1 MRPSMHANEHRARQ
15 TLAEMLDSIQA
26 GGRYVVTRDQ
36 ALQALGVSAEAL
48 KKAVRRLVM
57 KRRVAVPHRGFYVI
71 VPMEYRD
78 AGSPPPSW
86 FIDDLMSFLGQPYY
100 VGILSA
106 AALHGAA
113 HQQPQE
119 FQVVTDAQ
127 LRPAVAGRSRIR
139 FFQKAHLERTLAVA
153 VKTETGT
160 MRVATAEATSLDLFR
175 YIEGAGHLG
184 HVVTVLAE
192 LAERMDPQRLIEAA
206 EAEGEVTSAQRLG
219 HVLAHVGATELA
231 AALSSWIAER
241 RPRYVALRLGRS
253 LRRATKDERFRVL
266 VNEKLEAE
274 T

>member
-1 MRPSMHANEHRARQ
+1 MHANKHIAKQ
-15 TLAEMLDSIQA
+15 TLSELLDSFQA
-26 GGRYVVTRDQ
+26 SGRYVLTRDQ
-36 ALQALGVSAEAL
+36 AMKALGVSEEAL
-48 KKAVRRLVM
+48 KKAVRRLVT

-86 FIDDLMSFLGQPYY
+86 FIDDLMKFHGQPYY

-119 FQVVTDAQ
+119 FQVVTNAQ

-139 FFQKAHLERTLAVA
+139 FFQKMHLERTPTAA

-160 MRVATAEATSLDLFR
+160 MRVATPEATSLDLFR
-175 YIEGAGHLG
+175 YLKGAGHLG

-192 LAERMDPQRLIEAA
+192 LAEKMDPQRLIEAA
-206 EAEGEVTSAQRLG
+206 RAEGEVSNAQRLG
-219 HVLAHVGATELA
+219 HVLDRVGATELV
-231 AALSSWIAER
+231 AALLSWIAEQ
-241 RPRYVALRLGRS
+241 RPRYVPLRVDRS
-253 LRRATKDERFRVL
+253 LRRATKDIRFRVL
-266 VNEKLEAE
+266 VNEKVEAE